1 VQLNLVRVPGIRTP
15 PQAEAV
21 LVALARR
28 LSPAGLRVQ
37 LVLAGD
43 AGLRRLNR
51 EYRGRDRTT
60 DVLSFLYAAPG
71 EGAPGRR
78 RRSLAPDAEL
88 YISMPRARAQARER
102 RHPLRCELVLLALH
116 GMLHLQGHDHHRPGD
131 ARRMR
136 AAEVPQL
143 RWLARRTGWRRLEPL
158 VPSSGRDEETP

>member
-1 VQLNLVRVPGIRTP
+1 MQLNLVRVPGIRTP

-28 LSPAGLRVQ
+28 LAPSGLRVQ

-43 AGLRRLNR
+43 AALRRLNR
-51 EYRGRDRTT
+51 EYRGRDLPT
-60 DVLSFLYAAPG
+60 DVLSFLY
-71 EGAPGRR
+71 ETPGRR
-78 RRSLAPDAEL
+78 RRPLAPDAEL
-88 YISMPRARAQARER
+88 YISLPRARQQARGR
-102 RHPLRCELVLLALH
+102 RHALRCELVLLALH
-116 GMLHLQGHDHHRPGD
+116 GMLHLQGHDHHRPGE

-158 VPSSGRDEETP
+158 VPHVGRLGEAP